1 MVSLFIVLGI
11 AVLTLLALLLW
22 FVPHLLQQQ
31 AQRASGEADQ
41 LRKLLLDVLNE
52 QELVT
57 VRQAQLGTS
66 LAYLQDQLEVLVQR
80 PALPAPP
87 SPELRTGLLQIEQR
101 LGSLQQQIETWQ
113 ERPVQ
118 MQTTQGVGTVDSE
131 SWSNLMSLL
140 TAIQLRLGELSADDQ
155 RRAPT
160 GGTSV
165 QARHL
170 LEELDRELDHLH
182 GIADDITKLQWR
194 LRQSLNGRELGRMTP
209 RSNGRSLQVGG

>member
-1 MVSLFIVLGI
+1 VVSLFIVLGI

-80 PALPAPP
+80 PALPALP
-87 SPELRTGLLQIEQR
+87 SPELRTGLTQIEQR
-101 LGSLQQQIETWQ
+101 LGALQQQIETWQ
-113 ERPVQ
+113 ERPLPAN
-118 MQTTQGVGTVDSE
+118 QGVGTVDSE

-140 TAIQLRLGELSADDQ
+140 TAIQMRLGELSADEG
-155 RRAPT
+155 RRVPV

-182 GIADDITKLQWR
+182 GIADDISKLQWR
-194 LRQSLNGRELGRMTP
+194 LRQSLNGRELGRVTP
-209 RSNGRSLQVGG
+209 RSNARSLQLGG